1 MELSQG
7 HMSQFSLSKYL
18 VLQMQDTISDQQDH
32 VFADENISSGVVLQG
47 KEDRVPEE
55 SLLVNADKELI

>member
-1 MELSQG
+1 
-7 HMSQFSLSKYL
+7 
-18 VLQMQDTISDQQDH
+18 MQDTTSDQQDH
-32 VFADENISSGVVLQG
+32 VFADDYENISLGVVLEG